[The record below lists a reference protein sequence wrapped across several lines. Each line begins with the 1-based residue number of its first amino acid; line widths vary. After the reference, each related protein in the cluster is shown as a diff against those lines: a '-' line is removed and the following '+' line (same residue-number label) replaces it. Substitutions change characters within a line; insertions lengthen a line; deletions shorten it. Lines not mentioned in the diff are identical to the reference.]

1 MNGVRR
7 PFELAKA
14 AMRAA
19 KSRGV
24 LVSLDLA
31 SFEVVRNC
39 RSQLLE
45 ILESGVVDLLFA
57 NEDEAEELMRLDAA
71 AAADD
76 DAAPAGAEE
85 SEEGQQGEGGGG
97 YKAAAPPGELFT
109 RKDAD
114 RAMAWML
121 RYCKVRRCT
130 LSSCLTH
137 ELERRTVSNS

>member
-1 MNGVRR
+1 M
-7 PFELAKA
+7 A

-71 AAADD
+71 AGV
-76 DAAPAGAEE
+76 AAPAGAAE
-85 SEEGQQGEGGGG
+85 SEEGEQDEGGVEE
-97 YKAAAPPGELFT
+97 KAAGPPGEHFT

-121 RYCKVRRCT
+121 RYCKVGWCK
-130 LSSCLTH
+130 LIFFDPWP
-137 ELERRTVSNS
+137 